1 MSFTTD
7 IKQELIEVNTS
18 KLCCKKAELCSIICF
33 GAHIR
38 DNCLILRTENIA
50 FANHISRL
58 CVSIFKKP
66 AVIIK
71 KATPGLYEVQ
81 IANQSSLKLVLNK
94 FELVK
99 NAHDMK
105 NFVSFHIPAEM
116 LDKQCCK
123 KAILRGA
130 FLTAGSCAEPEK
142 RYHLE
147 ISTNHFMLIRELLKI
162 MEEYDIFGKII
173 TRRSSSVLYLKG
185 ADHISDFLGYAGA
198 MKAVLKLEEIRVT
211 KDVKNNINRQTN
223 FEYANFS
230 KTLDAGNAQA
240 EAIKIIKDNI
250 GISALDE
257 NLQELAELRL
267 NHPDISLKELGKML
281 SEPIS
286 KSGINHRLKKLTDIA
301 EQIKE
306 GKRK

>member
-1 MSFTTD
+1 MSFTAE
-7 IKQELIEVNTS
+7 IKQELFELNIS
-18 KLCCKKAELCSIICF
+18 KMCCKKAELCAIICF

-38 DNCLILRTENIA
+38 DNCLILRTENLS
-50 FANHISRL
+50 FANHISKL
-58 CVSIFKKP
+58 CISIFKKP

-81 IANQSSLKLVLNK
+81 IANASSLKIVLNT
-94 FELVK
+94 FGLVK
-99 NAHDMK
+99 NARDMK
-105 NFVSFHIPAEM
+105 NFVSFRIP
-116 LDKQCCK
+116 DKIVENQCCRR
-123 KAILRGA
+123 AFLRGA

-147 ISTNHFMLIRELLKI
+147 LSTNHFMLNRDLLKLL
-162 MEEYDIFGKII
+162 EELEVFGKVI
-173 TRRSSSVLYLKG
+173 TRRSNSVLYLKG
-185 ADHISDFLGYAGA
+185 ADYISDFLGYTGA

-211 KDVKNNINRQTN
+211 KDVKNTVNRKTN
-223 FEYANFS
+223 FEYANFA

-240 EAIKIIKDNI
+240 EAIRVIKNSI

-257 NLQELAELRL
+257 NLQELANLRL
-267 NHPDISLKELGKML
+267 KHPHISLKELSAMM
-281 SEPIS
+281 SEKIS
-286 KSGINHRLKKLTDIA
+286 KSGINHRLKKLTEIA